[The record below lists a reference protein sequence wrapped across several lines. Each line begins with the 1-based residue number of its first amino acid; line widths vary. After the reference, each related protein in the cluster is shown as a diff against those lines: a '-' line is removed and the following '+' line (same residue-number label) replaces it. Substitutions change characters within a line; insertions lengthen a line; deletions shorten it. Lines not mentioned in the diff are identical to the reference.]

1 MKILLKG
8 RNMRTFPER
17 RAASGL
23 LSEKKEFEVEGLP
36 FVRPAAARPAC
47 ARSTTISAST
57 TSATGRATASD
68 VGKCN

>member
-36 FVRPAAARPAC
+36 FVRPRRRPSSLRTEYDDIC
-47 ARSTTISAST
+47 VYDQRNWKSH
-57 TSATGRATASD
+57 RLRRWK
-68 VGKCN
+68 V